1 MKKTIK
7 DYKIDQNN
15 CEIDVVIPE
24 YFFGSNAL
32 VKLMKTSGYW
42 EANTNILTD
51 LKLINEYDNS
61 LKKYNGV
68 ANKAMT
74 WLIFTY
80 LKKTYPGEA
89 EQLQLVY
96 QKIEK
101 YLNK

>member
-1 MKKTIK
+1 MNKTIK
-7 DYKIDQNN
+7 DYNIKPSNCVIDAA
-15 CEIDVVIPE
+15 IPE

-89 EQLQLVY
+89 E
-96 QKIEK
+96 
-101 YLNK
+101 